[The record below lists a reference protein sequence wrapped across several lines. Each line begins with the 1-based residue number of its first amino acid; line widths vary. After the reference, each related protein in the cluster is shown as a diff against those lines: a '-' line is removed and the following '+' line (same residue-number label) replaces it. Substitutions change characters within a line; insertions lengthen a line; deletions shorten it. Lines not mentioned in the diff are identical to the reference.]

1 MDMKLLEG
9 KVTLVTGATRGIGRA
24 IALAYA
30 DNGAHV
36 AFTYRSSA
44 QLAEELEAEL
54 QSKGVKA
61 KGYQA
66 DAADFE
72 AITAL
77 LTDIISDHG
86 RIDVIVNNA
95 GVTGDNLL
103 LRMSE
108 EQWNHV
114 INTNLN
120 SVFFTTKAALRT
132 MLKQRAGSIIN
143 ISSVVGIQG
152 NAGQANY
159 AASKAGMIG
168 FTKSLAREIGSRGIR
183 ANVVAPG
190 FIATEMTA
198 ALPEKELEN
207 WLTNVPLKRAGEP
220 TDVANLC
227 VFLGSD
233 MSAYITGQ
241 VLNVD
246 GGMVMA

>member
-1 MDMKLLEG
+1 MKLLEG
-9 KVTLVTGATRGIGRA
+9 KVTLVTGGTRGIGRA
-24 IALAYA
+24 IAEAFA

-44 QLAEELEAEL
+44 SIAEELEASL
-54 QSKGVKA
+54 QAKGVKA

-66 DAADFE
+66 DAADLD

-77 LTDIISDHG
+77 LNDIIDEHG

-108 EQWNHV
+108 DQWNHV

-143 ISSVVGIQG
+143 ISSVVGLQG

-168 FTKSLAREIGSRGIR
+168 FTKSLAREVGSRGIR
-183 ANVVAPG
+183 ANVIAPG
-190 FIATEMTA
+190 FIATEMTD
-198 ALPEKELEN
+198 ALPEKELEA
-207 WLTNVPLKRAGEP
+207 WLTNVPLKRPGLPA
-220 TDVANLC
+220 DVANLC

-233 MSAYITGQ
+233 MSTYITGQ